1 MEKIR
6 TGRILLFVKFYRG
19 EKVAGPLKGRRIS
32 FTESQDPKSAYN
44 HIIIYEKK
52 KEKKRT
58 MSHSQSH

>member
-32 FTESQDPKSAYN
+32 FTESHDPKSGIQSYN
-44 HIIIYEKK
+44 YL
-52 KEKKRT
+52 
-58 MSHSQSH
+58 

>member
-32 FTESQDPKSAYN
+32 FTESQDSKSGIQSYN
-44 HIIIYEKK
+44 YLWK